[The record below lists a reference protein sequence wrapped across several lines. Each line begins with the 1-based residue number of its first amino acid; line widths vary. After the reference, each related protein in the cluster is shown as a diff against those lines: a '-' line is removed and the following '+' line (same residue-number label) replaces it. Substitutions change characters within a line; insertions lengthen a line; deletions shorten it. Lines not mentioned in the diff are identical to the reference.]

1 MSHQTGIKAND
12 ELLKAFSKSKEGNT
26 RVIKASIE
34 KEQLTLAAEV
44 EVNED
49 WEKDYKNLVEPLI
62 EENTP
67 CYIFFRLDSKSSIGY
82 EWLLM
87 SYTPDTATIRH
98 KMLYASTKATMKKEF
113 GSPHIKEEY
122 HATSQRETTLF
133 SFKKH
138 KKAMSAP
145 APLTQREEE
154 MLEIRRN
161 EIQTDISTE
170 TRQKTL
176 GGISCALTESAIVS
190 IKDTVSGT
198 YNYLQF
204 KIDLKEEKIHLVKAS
219 NVEIEKLPK
228 EVPEDEARYHVY
240 LFKHTHEGDFLES
253 YIFIYSMP
261 GYKCPIKERMM
272 YSSCKALFVEKI
284 QELGLHIEKKLEID
298 SGSELTEEYFQDE
311 LHPKTLLHRPQ
322 FAKPQGPKNRGAK
335 RLIGLRA
342 PSEENNETA

>member
-1 MSHQTGIKAND
+1 M
-12 ELLKAFSKSKEGNT
+12 
-26 RVIKASIE
+26 
-34 KEQLTLAAEV
+34 AAEN

-67 CYIFFRLDSKSSIGY
+67 CYIFFRLDTKSSIGY

-87 SYTPDTATIRH
+87 SYTPDTATIRQ

-133 SFKKH
+133 QYKKH
-138 KKAMSAP
+138 KKAMEAP

-161 EIQTDISTE
+161 EVQTEISTE
-170 TRQKTL
+170 TRHKTL
-176 GGISCALTESAIVS
+176 GGISCALTEAATAA
-190 IKDTVSGT
+190 IKDTVRGS

-204 KIDLKEEKIHLVKAS
+204 KIDLKEEKIHLVKAG
-219 NVEIEKLPK
+219 NVDIEKLPK
-228 EVPEDEARYHVY
+228 EIPDDEARYHVY

-253 YIFIYSMP
+253 FIFIYSMP

-284 QELGLHIEKKLEID
+284 QDLGLTIDKKVSSPIASSFRFYHSCFLVSFCQLEID
-298 SGSELTEEYFQDE
+298 SGSEINEEYFQEE
-311 LHPKTLLHRPQ
+311 LHPKTLLHRPA

-335 RLIGLRA
+335 RLTRPQA
-342 PSEENNETA
+342 SDETAETA

>member
-1 MSHQTGIKAND
+1 MPPT
-12 ELLKAFSKSKEGNT
+12 
-26 RVIKASIE
+26 
-34 KEQLTLAAEV
+34 EQLTLAAEA

-67 CYIFFRLDSKSSIGY
+67 CYIFFRMDKKSSIGY

-87 SYTPDTATIRH
+87 SYMPDTATIRQ

-122 HATSQRETTLF
+122 HATSQRETTLYRY
-133 SFKKH
+133 KKH
-138 KKAMSAP
+138 KEAMSAP

-161 EIQTDISTE
+161 EVQTDVSTE
-170 TRQKTL
+170 TRHKTL
-176 GGISCALTESAIVS
+176 GGISCGLTEAAIAA
-190 IKDTVSGT
+190 IKDTVRGA

-204 KIDLKEEKIHLVKAS
+204 KIDLKEEKIHLVKAG

-240 LFKHTHEGDFLES
+240 LFKHTHEGDYLES

-284 QELGLHIEKKLEID
+284 QELGLHIDKKVTMLQI
-298 SGSELTEEYFQDE
+298 
-311 LHPKTLLHRPQ
+311 
-322 FAKPQGPKNRGAK
+322 N
-335 RLIGLRA
+335 IVI
-342 PSEENNETA
+342 

>member
-1 MSHQTGIKAND
+1 MNCVTFFFFFVFLFLVTANE

-34 KEQLTLAAEV
+34 KGNWTKEKYAPESSILNYIRISFFFFRLSPAEQLTLAAEV

-67 CYIFFRLDSKSSIGY
+67 CYIFLRLDSKSSIGY

-87 SYTPDTATIRH
+87 SYTPDTATIRQ

-133 SFKKH
+133 SYKKH

-161 EIQTDISTE
+161 EVHTDVSTE
-170 TRQKTL
+170 TRHKTL
-176 GGISCALTESAIVS
+176 GGISCALTEAAIAA
-190 IKDTVSGT
+190 IKDTVRGS

-204 KIDLKEEKIHLVKAS
+204 KIDLKEEEIHLVKAS

-228 EVPEDEARYHVY
+228 EVPDDEARYHVY

-284 QELGLHIEKKLEID
+284 QELGLHIEKKVF
-298 SGSELTEEYFQDE
+298 EY
-311 LHPKTLLHRPQ
+311 
-322 FAKPQGPKNRGAK
+322 
-335 RLIGLRA
+335 
-342 PSEENNETA
+342 

>member
-1 MSHQTGIKAND
+1 MQD
-12 ELLKAFSKSKEGNT
+12 
-26 RVIKASIE
+26 
-34 KEQLTLAAEV
+34 
-44 EVNED
+44 D

-67 CYIFFRLDSKSSIGY
+67 CYIFFRMDTKSSVGY

-133 SFKKH
+133 GYKKH

-145 APLTQREEE
+145 APLTAREEE

-161 EIQTDISTE
+161 EIHTDIGPDTKH
-170 TRQKTL
+170 KTL
-176 GGISCALTESAIVS
+176 SGISCEMTEA
-190 IKDTVSGT
+190 TVAGIRDAARGS

-204 KIDLKEEKIHLVKAS
+204 KIELKEERIHLVKAG
-219 NVEIEKLPK
+219 NVDVEKLPK
-228 EVPEDEARYHVY
+228 EIPDDEARYHIY
-240 LFKHTHEGDFLES
+240 LFKHTHEGDYLES
-253 YIFIYSMP
+253 FIFIYSMP

-272 YSSCKALFVEKI
+272 YSSCKALFLKEI
-284 QELGLHIEKKLEID
+284 ADLGLHIDKKVVYSNVWNIIRFVCI
-298 SGSELTEEYFQDE
+298 TF
-311 LHPKTLLHRPQ
+311 
-322 FAKPQGPKNRGAK
+322 
-335 RLIGLRA
+335 
-342 PSEENNETA
+342 

>member
-1 MSHQTGIKAND
+1 M
-12 ELLKAFSKSKEGNT
+12 
-26 RVIKASIE
+26 
-34 KEQLTLAAEV
+34 TLAAEC

-67 CYIFFRLDSKSSIGY
+67 CYIFFRLDTKSSIGY

-87 SYTPDTATIRH
+87 SYTPDTATIRQ

-133 SFKKH
+133 QYKKH

-161 EIQTDISTE
+161 EIQTDVSTE

-176 GGISCALTESAIVS
+176 GGISCALTEAATVA
-190 IKDTVSGT
+190 IKDTVRGS

-204 KIDLKEEKIHLVKAS
+204 KIDLKEEQIHLVKAS
-219 NVEIEKLPK
+219 NVDIDKLPK
-228 EVPEDEARYHVY
+228 EVPDDEARYHIY

-284 QELGLHIEKKLEID
+284 HELGLQIDKKVILNIISSEIFTILIHEMCFFVFRLLN
-298 SGSELTEEYFQDE
+298 SWKS
-311 LHPKTLLHRPQ
+311 TLDP
-322 FAKPQGPKNRGAK
+322 N
-335 RLIGLRA
+335 
-342 PSEENNETA
+342 